1 MSQIV
6 KISGKTRTSVGTA
19 SSRRL
24 RLQGLVPCNV
34 FGHKQDSVSISVD
47 GDAIAGLV
55 RSGARII
62 DLDVDG
68 KEEKA
73 LVKDVQWDTF
83 SKSIIH
89 VDFLRVDM
97 NERVRVQVPL
107 QLRGTAPGVLAGGIL
122 EITHHTVEVECLA
135 VLVPE
140 TIQVR
145 IGALNIGDVVHV
157 RDLQDIPEGITV
169 VTDPDVVLLHVIRP
183 KVAEEPAAAEGAAAE
198 AAASSAS

>member
-198 AAASSAS
+198 AAASPAS

>member
-107 QLRGTAPGVLAGGIL
+107 QLRGTSPGVLAGGIL

-198 AAASSAS
+198 AAASPAS

>member
-24 RLQGLVPCNV
+24 RLEGLVPCNV

-107 QLRGTAPGVLAGGIL
+107 QLRGTSPGVLAGGIL

-198 AAASSAS
+198 AAASPAS

>member
-6 KISGKTRTSVGTA
+6 KISGKSRSSVGTA

-24 RLQGLVPCNV
+24 RLEGLVPCNV
-34 FGHKQDSVSISVD
+34 FGHKQDPVAISVE
-47 GDAIAGLV
+47 GEAITALV
-55 RSGARII
+55 RSGTRII

-83 SKSIIH
+83 SQTIVH
-89 VDFLRVDM
+89 VDFLRVDV

-107 QLRGTAPGVLAGGIL
+107 QLKGTAPGVVAGGIL

-140 TIQVR
+140 FLQVR
-145 IGALNIGDVVHV
+145 VGGLNIGDAVHV
-157 RDLQDIPEGITV
+157 RDLQDTPEGINV
-169 VTDPDVVLLHVIRP
+169 LTDGDVVLVHVVQP
-183 KVAEEPAAAEGAAAE
+183 KIAEEPAAEGASAE
-198 AAASSAS
+198 AVSAS